1 MSCSPQQAALPL
13 PFQPSNPCNPWCPKV
28 LLENRSRVFYF
39 HGEDETVQIRGPAR
53 QPLAD
58 ANAAPVA
65 AAAGQQRQGCV
76 ACSWAAL
83 LAIHVLGTSC

>member
-1 MSCSPQQAALPL
+1 MPAQ
-13 PFQPSNPCNPWCPKV
+13 V

-65 AAAGQQRQGCV
+65 AAAGQQGKSL
-76 ACSWAAL
+76 ACAGWLQSR
-83 LAIHVLGTSC
+83 